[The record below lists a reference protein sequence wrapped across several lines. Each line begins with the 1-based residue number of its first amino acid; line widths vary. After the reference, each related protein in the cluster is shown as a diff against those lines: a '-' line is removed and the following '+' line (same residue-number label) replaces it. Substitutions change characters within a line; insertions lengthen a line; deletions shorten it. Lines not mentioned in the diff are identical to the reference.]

1 LIAEVVRCGSISR
14 MSVMDVLGFVETV
27 AAYAVRTIVELC
39 EKQQLL

>member
-1 LIAEVVRCGSISR
+1 MPVMVVP
-14 MSVMDVLGFVETV
+14 GFVETV